1 MRSKKKIQSA
11 RDGGRIELGSL
22 GDGGVVGSVFWFV
35 WVTGTADL
43 LLIWAEDLLI
53 VEHSPA
59 IWTTSPSRDT
69 FCPSY
74 TPLCHGL
81 SDVIPGLIATQ
92 HHDASPAPMVCQGFD
107 TYLCD
112 KLVGVYKNVKQGIQ
126 ENGGQCYLGSRD
138 GVGLDG
144 VVRQPQCDWAMSAY
158 YLAYYASHQIMWVD
172 IPRDMWAMGFPAAFQ
187 KHVGLT
193 VDEFAESFSN
203 FMNSGSPDDPPP
215 EGFFTEKPLSEL
227 VDFWSLK
234 TNPSG
239 MAQ

>member
-1 MRSKKKIQSA
+1 MAHEYFHHYQRSHTL
-11 RDGGRIELGSL
+11 GRALGMSSDCCGLHNPVDVPPFWVEGAAIVFPDMFLWEKFYELDYTKRNNFKRGDAEAGS
-22 GDGGVVGSVFWFV
+22 SK
-35 WVTGTADL
+35 
-43 LLIWAEDLLI
+43 
-53 VEHSPA
+53 
-59 IWTTSPSRDT
+59 
-69 FCPSY
+69 
-74 TPLCHGL
+74 
-81 SDVIPGLIATQ
+81 
-92 HHDASPAPMVCQGFD
+92 PMVCQGFD
-107 TYLCD
+107 SYLCD
-112 KLVGVYKNVKQGIQ
+112 KLVSVYRNVKQGIQ

-158 YLAYYASHQIMWVD
+158 YLAYYSSHQIMWVD

-193 VDEFAESFSN
+193 VDEFADSFSN

-215 EGFFTEKPLSEL
+215 EGFFTDKPLSEL

-234 TNPSG
+234 TSPSG